1 MNDKKKKE
9 TTIKHLSKPK
19 REDFNTFKEYMD
31 KQCDYLIEKYKD
43 TYVKE

>member
-1 MNDKKKKE
+1 MIDNHQKKIP
-9 TTIKHLSKPK
+9 IKHLSKPK

>member
-1 MNDKKKKE
+1 MNDKKKKK